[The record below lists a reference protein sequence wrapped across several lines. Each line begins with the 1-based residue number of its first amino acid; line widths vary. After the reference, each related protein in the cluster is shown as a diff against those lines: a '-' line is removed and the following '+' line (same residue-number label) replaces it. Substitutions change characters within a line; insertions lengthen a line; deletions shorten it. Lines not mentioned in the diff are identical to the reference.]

1 MTYEYAGKVKQRRK
15 KPPVHSVLDRTAL
28 TQALEDH
35 GITQVSRNHLDAF
48 YHSLHRENYV
58 SLPDFVET
66 YYKNERFEHSGKEDR
81 PSRSKVSAKKCRN
94 IMSLPKQFLMYLQTT
109 KDFATL
115 TSKVQQQL
123 TSADRSTTKLI
134 VELWD
139 GQVVESVLMR
149 YEQKGNGRASL
160 CVSSQ
165 CGCAMGCTFCAT
177 GTMGLSGNLSSGE
190 ILEQLVHAEL
200 ILAQDFEQRV
210 DQSKKVDLVRN
221 VVFMGMGEP
230 LDNYANV
237 VEACRAMM
245 DRRRWNLAH
254 GRVTVSTVGL
264 ISQMRKLT
272 KDLPE
277 VSLALSLHAP
287 NQEMRTAIVPTATR
301 YPIEQLIEALDY
313 HMMAY
318 LKKRDGEGYTKEERT
333 KESTRRR
340 AMIEYVMRKY
350 MLIALGALKDYFIL
364 SSNSVASIRTC
375 VLRYSSG
382 RHYVLGSCPPV
393 GKIVRESLLDC
404 KSYSLQCHRCQG

>member
-1 MTYEYAGKVKQRRK
+1 MTEYIGKIKQRRK
-15 KPPVHSVLDRTAL
+15 VPPTHSVLDRTAL

-48 YHSLHRENYV
+48 YQSLHRENYP
-58 SLPDFVET
+58 SLPDYIET
-66 YYKNERFEHSGKEDR
+66 YYKNERFENSGTGR
-81 PSRSKVSAKKCRN
+81 PSRNSITARKCRN
-94 IMSLPKQFLMYLQTT
+94 LMQLPKPFLKYLETT
-109 KDFATL
+109 KEFKTL
-115 TSKVQQQL
+115 TSKIQQQL
-123 TSADRSTTKLI
+123 TSADGSTTKII

-139 GQVVESVLMR
+139 GQIVESVLMR
-149 YEQKGNGRASL
+149 YERKGAGRASL

-190 ILEQLVHAEL
+190 ILEQLCHAEL
-200 ILAQDFEQRV
+200 ILAQDYEQRT
-210 DQSKKVDLVRN
+210 DHSKKVDLVRN

-230 LDNYANV
+230 LDNYTNV

-245 DRRRWNLAH
+245 DRKRWNLAH

-301 YPIEQLIEALDY
+301 YPIEQLIDTLDH

-318 LKKRDGEGYTKEERT
+318 LKKQVGEGYTKEERI

-340 AMIEYVMRKY
+340 AMIEYIMRKY
-350 MLIALGALKDYFIL
+350 LVM
-364 SSNSVASIRTC
+364 
-375 VLRYSSG
+375 
-382 RHYVLGSCPPV
+382 
-393 GKIVRESLLDC
+393 
-404 KSYSLQCHRCQG
+404 